1 MGSGHIDPNAAM
13 DPGLV
18 FDASPADFVSL
29 LCAANYT
36 HEQITAITR
45 SSTAY
50 HCSASSSDVNYPSII
65 AVLGAN
71 ATSGYKRF
79 TRTATNVAKTASAVY
94 QASWVSPSNVEVTVS
109 PRKLKIHQAGA
120 EGDDSCRMPSVQP
133 TPRPLTG
140 ARNNPGRIYVNSFEV
155 LNIINNNQLS
165 PKYFNFR

>member
-50 HCSASSSDVNYPSII
+50 HCSASSTDVNYPSII
-65 AVLGAN
+65 AVVGAN

-94 QASWVSPSNVEVTVS
+94 KASWVSPSNVEVTVS
-109 PRKLKIHQAGA
+109 PRKLKFTRLGQKATFTVDFKFTAPIGSDSAFGA
-120 EGDDSCRMPSVQP
+120 VVWTSGNYRV
-133 TPRPLTG
+133 
-140 ARNNPGRIYVNSFEV
+140 RIPYVLHV
-155 LNIINNNQLS
+155 
-165 PKYFNFR
+165 